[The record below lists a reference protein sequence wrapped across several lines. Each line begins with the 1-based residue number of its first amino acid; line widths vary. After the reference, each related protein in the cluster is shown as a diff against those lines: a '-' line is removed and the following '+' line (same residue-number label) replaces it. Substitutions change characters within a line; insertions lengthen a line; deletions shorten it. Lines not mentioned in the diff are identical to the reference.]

1 MILQP
6 LLDELANL
14 LDVNAA
20 DLDRAVSLEQFENWD
35 SLTKV
40 TLLGFIEDQYRVAFD
55 ASALDR
61 LTDVGSLIDAISASI
76 ERAGQTA

>member
-6 LLDELANL
+6 LLDELASL

-20 DLDRAVSLEQFENWD
+20 DLDRAVPLEHFENWD

-40 TLLGFIEDQYRVAFD
+40 TLLGFIEDHYRVAFD
-55 ASALDR
+55 AALLDR
-61 LTDVGSLIDAISASI
+61 LTDVGSLLDALSASL
-76 ERAGQTA
+76 EHSGQAA